1 MQKYV
6 SIGERVAV
14 YRRRRGMSQTQLG
27 GLVQRSESWVSQ
39 VERGARPIERLGILT
54 ELARVLDVPVTE
66 LTGQPPRVVRD
77 PQSQHELVAEV
88 QLALS
93 EFDFLAALL
102 VGPSEQAEG
111 ASGLRELRAGVERA
125 WTLTHGS
132 QYTEL
137 GPLLRTLL
145 RDGQAAVR
153 RSDDAEAYE
162 LLCRT
167 YQVVAAVMAKLGETE
182 LAWVAA
188 DRSVMAGERSST
200 PLLALVGV
208 FRLAVGFVSGWRLD
222 QAERAAAS
230 GALALVPQ
238 LEEGPAEAASLYGA
252 LNLMRAVAA
261 SRRGDGATAWQ
272 AIAEA
277 ERAANVVGEDRN
289 DFDTEFGPTNVAV
302 HGVSVAVEL
311 GETGEALRR
320 AKAVR
325 ADGLSVERRARLLID
340 MARAHGQRRETAKA
354 VAALQEA
361 QKLTPEQV
369 RRHPLVGELVRDMMR
384 RNRRRPNTALMR
396 LADSLGIV

>member
-54 ELARVLDVPVTE
+54 ELARVLDVPMTE
-66 LTGQPPRVVRD
+66 LTGQPPPVVRD

-102 VGPSEQAEG
+102 AGPSEQAEG
-111 ASGLRELRAGVERA
+111 RADLSGLRAGVERA
-125 WTLTHGS
+125 WVLTHGS

-153 RSDDAEAYE
+153 RSDDREAYE

-188 DRSVMAGERSST
+188 DRSVMAVSGPARHCSRSS
-200 PLLALVGV
+200 
-208 FRLAVGFVSGWRLD
+208 
-222 QAERAAAS
+222 AS
-230 GALALVPQ
+230 
-238 LEEGPAEAASLYGA
+238 S
-252 LNLMRAVAA
+252 
-261 SRRGDGATAWQ
+261 AWQ
-272 AIAEA
+272 WA
-277 ERAANVVGEDRN
+277 
-289 DFDTEFGPTNVAV
+289 
-302 HGVSVAVEL
+302 SS
-311 GETGEALRR
+311 
-320 AKAVR
+320 
-325 ADGLSVERRARLLID
+325 ADGGSTRRNARLRPVHL
-340 MARAHGQRRETAKA
+340 RS
-354 VAALQEA
+354 
-361 QKLTPEQV
+361 
-369 RRHPLVGELVRDMMR
+369 RHSSSRDR
-384 RNRRRPNTALMR
+384 PRRRPCTAR
-396 LADSLGIV
+396 